1 MWKVFRRFSCLAYI
15 VHVSLPYSS
24 VLMTQALYT
33 AILVFS
39 VSMGLDHTRVVRRAS
54 VAAAFPILWSSSKS
68 KERLSVTVEPR
79 YVK

>member
-1 MWKVFRRFSCLAYI
+1 MWKVFRRLSYLAY
-15 VHVSLPYSS
+15 VVQVSLPYSS
-24 VLMTQALYT
+24 VLMTQALFT

-54 VAAAFPILWSSSKS
+54 VLAAFPILLSSSTS
-68 KERLSVTVEPR
+68 KERLSLTVEPR